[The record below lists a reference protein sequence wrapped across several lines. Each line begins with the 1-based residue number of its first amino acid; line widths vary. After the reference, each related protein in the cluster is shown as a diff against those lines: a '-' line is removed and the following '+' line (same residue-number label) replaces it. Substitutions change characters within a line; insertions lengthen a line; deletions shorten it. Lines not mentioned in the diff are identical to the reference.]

1 MAADRE
7 DFRQIILDLYAY
19 MAEKPDEG
27 LEYRID
33 WTTPSEGD

>member
-1 MAADRE
+1 MMADDR

-27 LEYRID
+27 LEFRID
-33 WTTPSEGD
+33 YEPRGD